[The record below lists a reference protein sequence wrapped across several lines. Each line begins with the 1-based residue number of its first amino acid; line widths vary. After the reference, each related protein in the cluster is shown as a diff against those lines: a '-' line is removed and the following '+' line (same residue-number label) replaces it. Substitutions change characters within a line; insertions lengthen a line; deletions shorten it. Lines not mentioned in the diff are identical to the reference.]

1 MPKSEAKKKA
11 DARWEKKAYDRLLL
25 RIRKDAEM
33 NGDFFKEYSASRG
46 ESINGFFLRAAKE
59 TIERDKEKTIS

>member
-1 MPKSEAKKKA
+1 MPRSEAKAKA
-11 DARWEKKAYDRLLL
+11 DARWDKKAYDKVLL

-33 NGDFFKEYSASRG
+33 NGDFFREYAASRG

-59 TIERDKEKTIS
+59 AVERDKK